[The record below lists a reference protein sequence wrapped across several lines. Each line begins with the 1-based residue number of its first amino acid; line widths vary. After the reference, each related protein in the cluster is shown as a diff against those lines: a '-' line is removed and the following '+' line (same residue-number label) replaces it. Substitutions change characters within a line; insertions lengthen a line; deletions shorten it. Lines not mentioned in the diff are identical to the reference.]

1 MIKITYKSED
11 RFLKKIGVLC
21 CAIFASVSHAESIIQ
36 LDQIA
41 TINQPECQTTA
52 GMYATDN
59 LTEFEKTK
67 LFSMSDED
75 GLIITLYSKQKTPC
89 FSFSFIPEQSPQMNL
104 EIKRNQLTIL
114 EMYGS
119 TLNGNWLKSVYK
131 IDLKRKKL
139 NKISSQFISFSTDE
153 NGQSH
158 ANISDWE

>member
-1 MIKITYKSED
+1 M
-11 RFLKKIGVLC
+11 KKIGALC
-21 CAIFASVSHAESIIQ
+21 CAFFASTSYAESIIQ
-36 LDQIA
+36 LNQIA

-67 LFSMSDED
+67 RFSLFDENS
-75 GLIITLYSKQKTPC
+75 LIITLYNKQKTAC
-89 FSFSFIPEQSPQMNL
+89 FSFSFTPEQSPQMNL
-104 EIKRNQLTIL
+104 EIKHNQLTIL
-114 EMYGS
+114 EMFGS

-139 NKISSQFISFSTDE
+139 SKISSQFILFSTDE
-153 NGQSH
+153 DGQSH